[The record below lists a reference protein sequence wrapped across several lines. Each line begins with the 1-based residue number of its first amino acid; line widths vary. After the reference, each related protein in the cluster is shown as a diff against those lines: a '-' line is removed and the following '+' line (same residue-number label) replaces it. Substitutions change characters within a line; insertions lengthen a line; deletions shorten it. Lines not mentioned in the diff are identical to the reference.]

1 MRAEHRTQAPNSTSL
16 LATESLSR
24 EFRSDAK
31 LAKVLGV
38 LAIPSAVVAF
48 AAGSPIY
55 GLIGLALSV
64 PLLSPKSCEYVTQ
77 RIDMRRFAKEV
88 KS

>member
-1 MRAEHRTQAPNSTSL
+1 MRAEHRTQTSNHTSL
-16 LATESLSR
+16 RATESMSR
-24 EFRSDAK
+24 ENRSDER
-31 LAKVLGV
+31 LAKILGV

-48 AAGSPIY
+48 AAGSPVY

-64 PLLSPKSCEYVTQ
+64 PLLSPKSCEYVTR
-77 RIDMRRFAKEV
+77 RIDMRRFAKGV